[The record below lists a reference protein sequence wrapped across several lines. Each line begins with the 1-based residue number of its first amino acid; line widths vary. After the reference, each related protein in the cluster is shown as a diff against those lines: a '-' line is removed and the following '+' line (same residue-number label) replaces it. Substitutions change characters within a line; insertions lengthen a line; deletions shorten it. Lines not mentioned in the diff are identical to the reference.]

1 MIDVPDKNERRLA
14 LVVVDVQKKFSVGV
28 PFERQIENI
37 NKAARMFREA
47 GRPVIFVKYLGASH
61 GHPDMGPEGDEY
73 FEGIETDS
81 SDITVYKQHMNSFRE
96 TELADVIKKNGCD
109 NILIAG
115 MITQYCVMSTYFAA
129 FDNGL
134 IPFLME
140 GAVISND
147 EKMNAAAEQLCKT
160 YNFEEVK
167 ENLEKVRI

>member
-1 MIDVPDKNERRLA
+1 MIDVPDKSERRLA
-14 LVVVDVQKKFSVGV
+14 LVIIDVQKKFSVSV
-28 PFERQIENI
+28 PFEKQIENI
-37 NKAARMFREA
+37 NKVTSMFREA
-47 GRPVIFVKYLGASH
+47 KRPVIFVKYLGASH

-73 FEGIETDS
+73 FDKIETHS
-81 SDITVYKQHMNSFRE
+81 SDITVYKKHMNSFRE
-96 TELADVIKKNGCD
+96 TELADVIKKSGCD

-140 GAVISND
+140 DACISND

-167 ENLEKVRI
+167 ENLEKVKI